1 MSTRRVYLDCRRPLA
16 VILCIGIALLA
27 SGCLWGV
34 VRDAETGALID
45 GATVSYAD
53 SNGQTA
59 QTTTDANG
67 LYAFDPANGPIPAVG
82 NVSLSVGASGYEPLT
97 ETRLVEYNDGLPNFW
112 EIQSF
117 SLTPESSESSMYH
130 NETWGFRIAFPDD
143 WTVEEGEEEGT
154 VVMAVA
160 PSENGDEEYLEFCV
174 VMAGE
179 LEPGMT
185 LETFFDLMLASL
197 EEDPSGVE
205 QLETGDANL
214 NGQDA
219 KWLLIALTDPDF
231 NTDVNELIYLL
242 AADQRGYMIMCVS
255 EAAQFPSHR
264 SELEGIAESFRL
276 D

>member
-1 MSTRRVYLDCRRPLA
+1 MSTRRVYWDCRRPLA

-67 LYAFDPANGPIPAVG
+67 LYAFDPAKGPIPAVG
-82 NVSLSVGASGYEPLT
+82 NVTLSVDASGYEPLT
-97 ETRLVEYNDGLPNFW
+97 ETRLVEYNDSPSGFW
-112 EIQSF
+112 EVQDF
-117 SLTPESSESSMYH
+117 SLTPETEMYH
-130 NETWGFRIAFPDD
+130 NARWGFSIKFPDD

-154 VVMAVA
+154 TVMAMA
-160 PSENGDEEYLEFCV
+160 PTDDGDDEYAEICA

-179 LEPGMT
+179 LDSEMT
-185 LETFFDLMLASL
+185 LETFFQSMLDGLDA
-197 EEDPSGVE
+197 EPSE
-205 QLETGDANL
+205 LETGEANL
-214 NGQDA
+214 NGHDA
-219 KWLLIALTDPDF
+219 KWAVTSVYDPELDME
-231 NTDVNELIYLL
+231 TKWLIYALVE
-242 AADQRGYMIMCVS
+242 DERGYMITCMS
-255 EAAQFPSHR
+255 EATQFSDDR